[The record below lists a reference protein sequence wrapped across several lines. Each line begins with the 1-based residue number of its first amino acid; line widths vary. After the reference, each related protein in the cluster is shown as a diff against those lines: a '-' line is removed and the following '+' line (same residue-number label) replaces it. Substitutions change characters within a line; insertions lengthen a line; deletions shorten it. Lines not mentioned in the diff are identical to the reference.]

1 MDDAPTTPP
10 TTLLD
15 INESQGFL
23 LEDVNIRGALVRLGS
38 TWRRIAALHRYPA
51 DLDELLGE
59 GLAATVLL
67 ASGLKSQPSVSL
79 QLQGAGRL
87 RLLLAQCTGN
97 LRVRGMAQL
106 AIGASE
112 DDAPQPLLGE
122 GRLVVNLDTGQP
134 KGFFQGIVPLVSQS
148 LERCLESYFEQSEQL
163 ATRLVLRNTGERVAG
178 LLLQVLPG
186 RDEGAA
192 GAAFAAVAE
201 SAARVATADLV
212 ERPAEELLP
221 ALFTEHAIRL
231 FSARGVAH
239 DCRCTPERLAG
250 VLRMLG
256 RDELDSLLTD
266 DGHVEL
272 NCEFCNRAF
281 RYDEAAVNAALG
293 GAAPN
298 ATMH

>member
-1 MDDAPTTPP
+1 MDDAPTE
-10 TTLLD
+10 LID

-38 TWRRIAALHRYPA
+38 TWRRIAAMHRYPA
-51 DLDELLGE
+51 ELDDLLGE

-87 RLLLAQCTGN
+87 RLLLAQCTGA

-106 AIGASE
+106 AVGESGSDAS
-112 DDAPQPLLGE
+112 QPLLGE

-134 KGFFQGIVPLVSQS
+134 KGLFQGIVPLVSTS
-148 LERCLESYFEQSEQL
+148 LERCLERYFEQSEQL
-163 ATRLVLRNTGERVAG
+163 ATRLVLRTTGERVAG

-186 RDEGAA
+186 RDESA
-192 GAAFAAVAE
+192 GRAAFGAVAGRAE
-201 SAARVATADLV
+201 RVTTAALA

-221 ALFTEHAIRL
+221 ALFAEHAIRL
-231 FSARGVAH
+231 FSARGVSQ

-256 RDELDSLLTD
+256 RDELDSMLTD

-281 RYDEAAVNAALG
+281 RYDDAGIDAALSG
-293 GAAPN
+293 GAPSA
-298 ATMH
+298 ALH

>member
-1 MDDAPTTPP
+1 MDDAPTE
-10 TTLLD
+10 LID

-38 TWRRIAALHRYPA
+38 TWRRIAALHRYPRE
-51 DLDELLGE
+51 LDELLGE

-87 RLLLAQCTGN
+87 RLLLAQCTGG

-106 AIGASE
+106 AVGEGE
-112 DDAPQPLLGE
+112 DRSAQPLLGE
-122 GRLVVNLDTGQP
+122 GRLVVNLDTGQT
-134 KGFFQGIVPLVSQS
+134 KGFFQGIVPLVSTS
-148 LERCLESYFEQSEQL
+148 LERCLERYFEQSEQL
-163 ATRLVLRNTGERVAG
+163 ATRLVLRTTDERVAG

-186 RDEGAA
+186 RDEAA
-192 GAAFAAVAE
+192 GRAAFAGVVENAE
-201 SAARVATADLV
+201 RVATADLA

-221 ALFTEHAIRL
+221 VLFTEHSIRL

-256 RDELDSLLTD
+256 RDELDSMLTD

-272 NCEFCNRAF
+272 NCEFCNRSF
-281 RYDEAAVNAALG
+281 RYDDAGVNAALSG
-293 GAAPN
+293 GAPSA
-298 ATMH
+298 ALH